1 MPAKRE
7 DTTSHHMSTSA
18 GHPGPRPESDVRRP
32 AARDGDS
39 YDVAVVGGG
48 IVGLA
53 VAWRARQR
61 GLSVLVLERG
71 ELGAGTSRVAAGML
85 APVAEAD
92 AGERA
97 LLELG
102 LRSAARWPAFA
113 EELVGA
119 SGLDID
125 YRTRGTLMLARDRDE
140 AEALERE
147 RDLRERLGLRVEGL

>member
-102 LRSAARWPAFA
+102 LRSARGWATFAAQLPQVSGPDVRYPPCGTPVVARRRA
-113 EELVGA
+113 
-119 SGLDID
+119 
-125 YRTRGTLMLARDRDE
+125 RGRAP
-140 AEALERE
+140 
-147 RDLRERLGLRVEGL
+147 